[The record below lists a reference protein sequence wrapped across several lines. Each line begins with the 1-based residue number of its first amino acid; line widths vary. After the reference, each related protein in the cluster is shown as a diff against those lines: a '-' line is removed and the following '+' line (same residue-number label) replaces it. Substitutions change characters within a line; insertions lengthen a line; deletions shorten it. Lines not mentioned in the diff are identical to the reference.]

1 MTQLAHT
8 RADLGQ
14 SVQASS
20 LLDASAEAMRVG
32 EDNFQAV
39 FAWGDRT
46 VALLTIG
53 RFRDGERSA
62 EEALE
67 IAGRYGF
74 DERVA
79 HYLRACII
87 DARFELGETAGVDEL
102 AAPVLAGDGVPH
114 SIDWMRTT
122 MSRVATRHGDVERAR
137 QLIESIED
145 RTALDGRPTY
155 QLLALVDLERGEGRF
170 ASIGA
175 LVDGILPQLT
185 DEHAMPTW
193 QILAVGIR
201 GAGDAAASARRRRR
215 AAEAA
220 SATEA
225 ATRWLDALRVII
237 ERGRAEGG
245 AGQWAEAG
253 WLTAVADAD
262 RAHGRDTA
270 DAWRE
275 SIASWVALP
284 HPYETALAQ
293 LRLAEACLRQGDRT
307 EALATL
313 RAAAETADRIGAR
326 PLLATIEAL
335 AREGRLALHDGAP
348 TAERPA
354 AAGPAPSAL
363 TPREAAVM
371 RLVAA
376 GHTNR
381 EIGDQLF
388 ISEKTVSVH
397 ISNVMAKLG
406 ALSRY
411 EAAAEVARLGL
422 I

>member
-1 MTQLAHT
+1 MRGG
-8 RADLGQ
+8 RA
-14 SVQASS
+14 S
-20 LLDASAEAMRVG
+20 
-32 EDNFQAV
+32 
-39 FAWGDRT
+39 
-46 VALLTIG
+46 
-53 RFRDGERSA
+53 
-62 EEALE
+62 
-67 IAGRYGF
+67 
-74 DERVA
+74 
-79 HYLRACII
+79 
-87 DARFELGETAGVDEL
+87 
-102 AAPVLAGDGVPH
+102 
-114 SIDWMRTT
+114 
-122 MSRVATRHGDVERAR
+122 RHGWPC
-137 QLIESIED
+137 
-145 RTALDGRPTY
+145 RT
-155 QLLALVDLERGEGRF
+155 
-170 ASIGA
+170 
-175 LVDGILPQLT
+175 LT
-185 DEHAMPTW
+185 K
-193 QILAVGIR
+193 R
-201 GAGDAAASARRRRR
+201 
-215 AAEAA
+215 
-220 SATEA
+220 
-225 ATRWLDALRVII
+225 RWL
-237 ERGRAEGG
+237 E
-245 AGQWAEAG
+245 
-253 WLTAVADAD
+253 
-262 RAHGRDTA
+262 
-270 DAWRE
+270 
-275 SIASWVALP
+275 
-284 HPYETALAQ
+284 